1 MAREIRFRA
10 WHKAE
15 EKMCEVNLLRPGVGA
30 FLVGLIEEAEQ
41 IVNLDDKQYLVTPR
55 DWTPGRFCDV
65 AEFELMQFTGL
76 HDKNGREIYEGDIL
90 ESDSFVDTFSWTDGG
105 YTFDRDTK
113 DEVMTVHYPYE
124 VIGNIYETPNLIST
138 NHG

>member
-1 MAREIRFRA
+1 MKREIKFRA
-10 WHKAE
+10 WDKALKE
-15 EKMCEVNLLRPGVGA
+15 ILPNVQNHINDKEWA
-30 FLVGLIEEAEQ
+30 FGSMLKNDRWV
-41 IVNLDDKQYLVTPR
+41 
-55 DWTPGRFCDV
+55 
-65 AEFELMQFTGL
+65 LMQFTGL

-124 VIGNIYETPNLIST
+124 VIGNIYSNPELLTPLP
-138 NHG
+138 